1 MFTNYAPNSE
11 KLYLKSGSFHAV
23 HQFNGL
29 RGYLFP
35 KTLKLFQ
42 AANKT
47 WLTNA
52 LFSSADI
59 VISVASSIRLWL
71 FSEKQNPDFSFDTSQ
86 YPDDACYEIIRN
98 DASEHV
104 LNRGEKELKW
114 IFRFP
119 WISHDEAF
127 KAENYP
133 FSSYSNSFYYKTVK
147 VFIHNKLVGSFIF
160 SVREGHLK
168 TLYFSLPDGIEKE
181 IAIYLKRYCS
191 KHKIE
196 VMTIYK
202 SELAQQL
209 FARKFPFLHTKKYG
223 QKIYSSFPI
232 EIDREHKFQDG
243 DGDVIFT

>member
-1 MFTNYAPNSE
+1 M
-11 KLYLKSGSFHAV
+11 
-23 HQFNGL
+23 
-29 RGYLFP
+29 
-35 KTLKLFQ
+35 
-42 AANKT
+42 
-47 WLTNA
+47 
-52 LFSSADI
+52 
-59 VISVASSIRLWL
+59 ISVASSIRLWL

-196 VMTIYK
+196 VMTVYK